1 MKVDF
6 SNYDKNNQAF
16 GASIGASKFKQLL
29 WFMCSPL
36 FIRNPFIPFSGFR
49 KWILIKF
56 GAEIGIEA
64 RIRPGVQIKF
74 PWKLKLGNHVW
85 LGENCWIDNLTDI
98 TIGNHCCISQGAMLC
113 TGNHNYNSPGFELMM
128 KPIILYDGVWIGAKA
143 IVGPGVTAHD
153 HAMLTAGSVATRDM
167 EACGIYQ
174 GNPAFKIKSR
184 KLSV

>member
-64 RIRPGVQIKF
+64 RIRPDLCVHHPRPVGGF
-74 PWKLKLGNHVW
+74 PHQQPDRGDVSRQGGGDGACRGSLQGPIASVHTRAPLG
-85 LGENCWIDNLTDI
+85 
-98 TIGNHCCISQGAMLC
+98 GA
-113 TGNHNYNSPGFELMM
+113 
-128 KPIILYDGVWIGAKA
+128 
-143 IVGPGVTAHD
+143 
-153 HAMLTAGSVATRDM
+153 
-167 EACGIYQ
+167 
-174 GNPAFKIKSR
+174 
-184 KLSV
+184 